1 MVQRRAIFITG
12 GGSGIGRA
20 IAQRFA
26 AEGWFVGL
34 GDIDQGGMA
43 ETERLIAM
51 LPDTA
56 IEIGIGDLVLME
68 LLQGV
73 KDTQEAQRVEVR
85 MTAFSHVMV
94 CDRPLVV
101 KAASN
106 FRFLRSRGIT
116 IRKTIDTLIAT
127 RCIVDDYALLYS
139 DRDFDPFVEHLGLRS
154 AMA

>member
-1 MVQRRAIFITG
+1 MILVDT
-12 GGSGIGRA
+12 SV
-20 IAQRFA
+20 
-26 AEGWFVGL
+26 W
-34 GDIDQGGMA
+34 IDLFRSKQTL

-51 LPDTA
+51 LPDNA

-73 KDTQEAQRVEVR
+73 KGTQEAQRVEVR
-85 MTAFSHVMV
+85 MTAFSHVTI

-101 KAASN
+101 QAATN
-106 FRFLRSRGIT
+106 FRFLRTRGIT
-116 IRKTIDTLIAT
+116 VRKTIDTLIAT